1 MIIFF
6 SSYIIAKACRI
17 FDSATNYLGRK
28 MGDGVKGATLNAIG
42 SSMPE
47 LLTTVFFLAFA
58 SQENLGRDLATSFG
72 GNTGSAIFN
81 SIIIPIM
88 VIGVVISIGVRGIKL
103 TKKVILRDGLFLIF
117 TELVLLVLLSSQK
130 ITQMHGWILTSLYL
144 VYLVFLFA
152 FMTKKEPE
160 SQTEQSKA
168 VLNNAKWYQK
178 YQFNSENG
186 ITRRSWYILIIA
198 VLLISLAS
206 AGLVESCK
214 GIATQLKI
222 NPLFVALILVA
233 AASSIPD
240 TIVSMLDAR
249 RGNHDDALSNVL
261 GSNIFDITISLG
273 LPLALF
279 LLITDQTIDFS
290 EAGPTIID
298 IRVMLVIITAFTLGI
313 FYFAK
318 TLTKRHIVILV
329 LLYTLFIL
337 YAIGAASYQ
346 PAGDNNLLAR
356 IAGSFIEMLR
366 ESGFSDLLERLA
378 KKLTG
383 Y

>member
-1 MIIFF
+1 
-6 SSYIIAKACRI
+6 
-17 FDSATNYLGRK
+17 

-58 SQENLGRDLATSFG
+58 THDNLGRDLATSFG

-144 VYLVFLFA
+144 VYLLFLFT

-198 VLLISLAS
+198 VLLISIAS

-298 IRVMLVIITAFTLGI
+298 IRVMLVIITVFTLGI